1 MGYNEK
7 VLDKIAMTEQRAK
20 ERKALWHTISNSFEK
35 EGAEG
40 IANQLAVEMDKFRE
54 NFDVLLAK
62 LNDML

>member
-7 VLDKIAMTEQRAK
+7 VLDKIAMMEQRAK
-20 ERKALWHTISNSFEK
+20 ERKALWHTISDSFGR

-40 IANQLAVEMDKFRE
+40 IANELALEMDEFRE
-54 NFDVLLAK
+54 QFDVLLAK

>member
-7 VLDKIAMTEQRAK
+7 VLDKIAMMEQRAK

-40 IANQLAVEMDKFRE
+40 IASELAVEMDEYRG
-54 NFDVLLAK
+54 NFDALLAK
-62 LNDML
+62 LNEML

>member
-20 ERKALWHTISNSFEK
+20 ERKALWQTISNSFEK

-40 IANQLAVEMDKFRE
+40 IANELAVEMDKFRE